1 MEGNRQEERVIWDPR
16 WLPLT
21 NDGKDAYHAL
31 DCGDGRGRV
40 VSFFY
45 VDLDLPG
52 GPAAEFSGLPDM
64 VAALTRRWRAGVYWQ
79 AGGHVAGD
87 DRAVAAMR
95 RSEDPEPPDVDQ
107 LVRDLA
113 MRQQWEADFLRSL
126 RLLRT
131 RLYPEAVPGLVAM
144 LTEGNANRFHAIELL
159 GSIGDRAA
167 IPALRAAGDR
177 DRDPTTRTYAQKVL
191 GELGSH

>member
-1 MEGNRQEERVIWDPR
+1 
-16 WLPLT
+16 
-21 NDGKDAYHAL
+21 
-31 DCGDGRGRV
+31 
-40 VSFFY
+40 
-45 VDLDLPG
+45 
-52 GPAAEFSGLPDM
+52 
-64 VAALTRRWRAGVYWQ
+64 
-79 AGGHVAGD
+79 
-87 DRAVAAMR
+87 MR

-144 LTEGNANRFHAIELL
+144 LTEGNANRFYAIELL

-167 IPALRAAGDR
+167 IQVLRAAGDR